1 MIRPFLSV
9 VLLLSVVGGAVAQ
22 QGVELKGLTHLGL
35 LIEELD
41 QDAQR
46 CGVTRDLIRDAIAY
60 TISSSK
66 LKFSDDNGSGPEIY
80 VHVGALVQQQPAQ
93 CLSEVSLD
101 VVNIQRVQLDYT
113 DEPSRFVTIQLW
125 HDVWLQVSIPEK
137 HSQQV
142 RSAIENATKK
152 LVAAWYL
159 ANKP

>member
-9 VLLLSVVGGAVAQ
+9 ALLLCVMGGAVAQ
-22 QGVELKGLTHLGL
+22 HDEELKGLTHLRL
-35 LIEELD
+35 LVGELD

-46 CGVTRDLIRDAIAY
+46 CGITRSLIRDAIAY
-60 TISSSK
+60 AISSSK
-66 LKFSDDNGSGPEIY
+66 LKFSDDNGNGPKIY
-80 VHVGALVQQQPAQ
+80 VRVMALTQRQPVQ
-93 CLSEVSLD
+93 CISRVSLY
-101 VVNIQRVQLDYT
+101 VLNFQRVQLDYT
-113 DEPSRFVTIQLW
+113 DEPPRFVTIQLW
-125 HDVWLQVSIPEK
+125 DDDWLQVSIPET